1 MRKTIMLTC
10 CMLLI
15 GLLIPNLLQAQEEPV
30 INFSKSRLTLSGA
43 LSAVEQQ
50 SGYSIAYNENL
61 LDLKKVVTAPS
72 GKRLSQVL
80 ASLLEG
86 TNCEARIKDKIIL
99 IVKKEKG
106 AVKVY
111 SGKVQDKDGPVIG
124 AVIQVEG
131 MSAVAMSDNDGSFS
145 IQAQKGDVLLVSM
158 LAESRCHAAGPC
170 ARCKCD
176 GGLRHP
182 GWKKPCEYPWYRLP
196 DCRKR
201 TPLCD

>member
-72 GKRLSQVL
+72 GKRLDCQERQGRS
-80 ASLLEG
+80 EG
-86 TNCEARIKDKIIL
+86 L
-99 IVKKEKG
+99 FGKG
-106 AVKVY
+106 
-111 SGKVQDKDGPVIG
+111 
-124 AVIQVEG
+124 
-131 MSAVAMSDNDGSFS
+131 
-145 IQAQKGDVLLVSM
+145 
-158 LAESRCHAAGPC
+158 
-170 ARCKCD
+170 
-176 GGLRHP
+176 P
-182 GWKKPCEYPWYRLP
+182 G
-196 DCRKR
+196 
-201 TPLCD
+201 

>member
-111 SGKVQDKDGPVIG
+111 SGKVRIKM
-124 AVIQVEG
+124 ALS
-131 MSAVAMSDNDGSFS
+131 SAPLFRWKVCRLSPCPTTTAPFPFRLSKAMSF
-145 IQAQKGDVLLVSM
+145 L
-158 LAESRCHAAGPC
+158 
-170 ARCKCD
+170 
-176 GGLRHP
+176 
-182 GWKKPCEYPWYRLP
+182 
-196 DCRKR
+196 
-201 TPLCD
+201 